1 MPGRPQRS
9 FEDMDVPGN
18 KCVRCGRLTRHAGSV
33 AAPIC
38 GNCAA
43 ELKRAREQTRSCPI
57 DGVTLSKEIVL
68 NVVID
73 HCPRCGGVWLDAG
86 ELRLLIEGRKL
97 QGFLEG
103 FADSLDVS

>member
-1 MPGRPQRS
+1 
-9 FEDMDVPGN
+9 MDVPGN
-18 KCVRCGRLTRHAGSV
+18 KCVRCGRITHRTQSPAL
-33 AAPIC
+33 PIC
-38 GNCAA
+38 ANCAA

-57 DGVTLSKEIVL
+57 DATALSKEIVF

-86 ELRLLIEGRKL
+86 ELRLLIEGRRL
-97 QGFLEG
+97 HGFLDD